1 MGKSLLRFRTPAS
14 RFLIYWEGLSYQPE
28 ITPVACLRYAVM
40 QWFITATINNRGRR
54 GSEGSGLPDMNTYWN
69 HDPSF
74 NFITEID
81 AQGEKD

>member
-1 MGKSLLRFRTPAS
+1 M
-14 RFLIYWEGLSYQPE
+14 
-28 ITPVACLRYAVM
+28 ACLRYAVM